1 MRKKSDILDGLL
13 VIDFRNGNKKAMA
26 LLVKRWHSKFCRQA
40 FWYTQNMDDAK
51 DIVQDCWQL
60 IFRKINQLDDP
71 NAFKSWA
78 MRIVV
83 RKAIDWTR
91 KQKRRPISIS
101 NFKQK
106 EQEQIEEGGSRE
118 DLLRRLNE
126 AIKNLPENQGAVLH
140 LFYIQEYN
148 LKEIAEILDISKGT
162 VKSRLYYAR
171 EHLKQLLK

>member
-1 MRKKSDILDGLL
+1 
-13 VIDFRNGNKKAMA
+13 
-26 LLVKRWHSKFCRQA
+26 
-40 FWYTQNMDDAK
+40 
-51 DIVQDCWQL
+51 
-60 IFRKINQLDDP
+60 P